1 MIFGRRVIQDVIQII
16 AEFRIQLFSGTSKV
30 HDSLS
35 AEITFL
41 QHYIDSEAC
50 IIIANDC
57 GAIVGYIAI
66 VGCSE
71 YHHALDQYRYYG
83 DDLTVSEGPLV
94 HPDYQMMGIA
104 KGLMQEALNECEI
117 KENRLLLIDP
127 THVMS
132 DNNKI
137 AIQKIASKFN
147 FQELDETPFTYKK
160 ELLIKLANQLN

>member
-1 MIFGRRVIQDVIQII
+1 MIQ
-16 AEFRIQLFSGTSKV
+16 K
-30 HDSLS
+30 
-35 AEITFL
+35 
-41 QHYIDSEAC
+41 AC

-57 GAIVGYIAI
+57 GAIVITVI

-83 DDLTVSEGPLV
+83 DDLTVSGGPLV
-94 HPDYQMMGIA
+94 HPDYQMMGVA
-104 KGLMQEALNECEI
+104 KGLSQEALNECEQ
-117 KENRLLLIDP
+117 ENRLLLIDP

-137 AIQKIASKFN
+137 AIKIASKFN

-160 ELLIKLANQLN
+160 ELAY